1 MNWTLATTVPG
12 ANHPEKPRQTSS
24 AGAPSLSMCSG
35 RVWAGQGLEESS
47 RQTMQRVFPGP
58 AVPCDI
64 SRAAQPLE
72 RGLGPADGAE
82 VPKRQARS

>member
-1 MNWTLATTVPG
+1 MNQTLATVPG
-12 ANHPEKPRQTSS
+12 ATILKSLGRPPLQEPL
-24 AGAPSLSMCSG
+24 PSQCRG
-35 RVWAGQGLEESS
+35 RVWAGQGLESS
-47 RQTMQRVFPGP
+47 RQTMQRVFPWP

-64 SRAAQPLE
+64 SRAAQSLE